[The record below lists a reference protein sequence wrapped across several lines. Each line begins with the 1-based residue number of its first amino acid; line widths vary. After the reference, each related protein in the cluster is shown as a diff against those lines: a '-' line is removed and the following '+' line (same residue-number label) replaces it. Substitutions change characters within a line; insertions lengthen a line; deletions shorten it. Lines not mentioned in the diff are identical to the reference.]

1 MTTTETTTTTTET
14 TTTTTVPTTTTTVS
28 STTTIESTTTTTE
41 STRTTTEST
50 TTTTEIDPIIV
61 LALNNPS
68 VLMSELAQVMT
79 EIEESTG
86 TQADSSETP
95 VFISE
100 ELMTEL
106 QKPSDTKDDSTQ
118 VPSIVCNQETFNDGI
133 CDEENNNEFCGFDG
147 GDCCE
152 FHDLWDSRC
161 KSQGK
166 HCKCKEPCHDDV
178 SWCKSNL
185 KWHCDDK
192 CTLLSNG
199 KPCWEVCK
207 RTCSRCTNDTCSD
220 IGTPFYSW
228 DLCQKV
234 KEHPNLCN
242 SPWKSWCG
250 GGDNCGDLCR
260 KTCHKCTPPEWIFT

>member
-1 MTTTETTTTTTET
+1 M
-14 TTTTTVPTTTTTVS
+14 
-28 STTTIESTTTTTE
+28 IF
-41 STRTTTEST
+41 
-50 TTTTEIDPIIV
+50 
-61 LALNNPS
+61 
-68 VLMSELAQVMT
+68 Q
-79 EIEESTG
+79 
-86 TQADSSETP
+86 
-95 VFISE
+95 
-100 ELMTEL
+100 
-106 QKPSDTKDDSTQ
+106 
-118 VPSIVCNQETFNDGI
+118 
-133 CDEENNNEFCGFDG
+133 
-147 GDCCE
+147 
-152 FHDLWDSRC
+152 
-161 KSQGK
+161 
-166 HCKCKEPCHDDV
+166 HCTCKEPCHDDV

-260 KTCHKCTPPEWIFT
+260 KTCHKCTPPEYILT